1 MLDKTTISL
10 YHKQKGEDGK
20 VKEQLFYHGPCEI
33 FAQKAVR
40 EVLGGA
46 ENSSDT
52 LIHIPQSLHGISC
65 GDRAVVDD
73 NLSMAVQKCTVCPND
88 FYLSP
93 LTILHLR

>member
-1 MLDKTTISL
+1 MFDTTTVCI

-20 VKEQLFYHGPCEI
+20 VKEHLIYRGVCKI
-33 FAQKAVR
+33 FIRTMVR

-46 ENSSDT
+46 ENSSDI
-52 LIHIPQSLHGISC
+52 LVHIPETLPEIEC
-65 GDRAVVDD
+65 GDRVVSAE
-73 NLSMAVQKCTVCPND
+73 NRVWAVQKCTVCPDD